1 VHTAP
6 GTTVPLRIVRNGKP
20 QSLNITIEELN
31 VDDEIGDKPEP
42 VETPKETTPEPKE
55 TGFGMTVEPLTP
67 QLTRRLSVPSGQGG
81 AIVADIDPRG
91 AAYQAGIAPT
101 DVILSVNGTAVSTPD
116 QVVKALDA
124 IPSGHIARVLVWRTI
139 QGQRGE
145 QMVTLRKK

>member
-1 VHTAP
+1 
-6 GTTVPLRIVRNGKP
+6 
-20 QSLNITIEELN
+20 
-31 VDDEIGDKPEP
+31 
-42 VETPKETTPEPKE
+42 
-55 TGFGMTVEPLTP
+55 MTVEPLTP

-81 AIVADIDPRG
+81 AIVSDMDPRG
-91 AAYQAGIAPT
+91 AAAQGGIAPT

-124 IPSGHIARVLVWRTI
+124 VQSGHIARVLVWRTI